1 MFKSLNQLKDKVL
14 IITSKKRLVLAA
26 AQDPHALMAVL
37 KAGES
42 GWVHPIL
49 VGNQEEILNIV
60 SSESVDMKEVTLIN
74 QPDVNLA
81 VEESVRIIRRGDADI
96 LMKGGC
102 STATLLKAVL
112 HKEWGLRKGELLSHF
127 ALLEIPSYHK
137 LLGVTDV
144 AINIS
149 PGLEDKVR
157 ILRNAVDFMN
167 GLGWG
172 CPKVALIAAVE
183 VVNEKMQATVDAAAI
198 KDMAQRELF
207 WQCLVDG
214 PMALDNAISR
224 ESALLKGISSAISGD
239 PDLLLMPNIESGN
252 VFYKAMTYLGSASVA
267 SVVLG
272 ASVPIVL
279 TSRSDSEDSKLNSIL
294 LAALDGSK
302 SS

>member
-1 MFKSLNQLKDKVL
+1 
-14 IITSKKRLVLAA
+14 
-26 AQDPHALMAVL
+26 
-37 KAGES
+37 
-42 GWVHPIL
+42 
-49 VGNQEEILNIV
+49 
-60 SSESVDMKEVTLIN
+60 MKEVTLIN